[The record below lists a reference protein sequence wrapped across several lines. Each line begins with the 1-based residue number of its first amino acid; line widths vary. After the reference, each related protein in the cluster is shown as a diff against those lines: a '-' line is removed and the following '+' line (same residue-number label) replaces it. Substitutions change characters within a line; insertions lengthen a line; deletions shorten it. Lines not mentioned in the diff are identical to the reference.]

1 MPTLIDFGGGKKV
14 EMTHDAAGLMLT
26 KKVYNTGAVL
36 VVNRTYNNG
45 LEFVAYGTGNQV
57 LELVH
62 HSQGYY
68 KPTVSR
74 HIYTIKDHLGNTR
87 IVYTDANNDG
97 SIAQSSTEI
106 LDENH
111 YCSYGM
117 EMTDPSWY
125 NGTEYKYKYNG
136 IERTESLGLCIDL
149 ALYRGL
155 DPVLGKW
162 YQADPKAESIGYMSP
177 YCSMGNNPV
186 SNVDPEGDWIHI
198 AIGAAVGGLFNL
210 DTKLYQGKVDNFWDG
225 AVALGIGAVAGVVTA
240 ATSGAAIPKGR
251 VYYCRIH
258 M

>member
-1 MPTLIDFGGGKKV
+1 MM
-14 EMTHDAAGLMLT
+14 E
-26 KKVYNTGAVL
+26 VL
-36 VVNRTYNNG
+36 
-45 LEFVAYGTGNQV
+45 
-57 LELVH
+57 
-62 HSQGYY
+62 
-68 KPTVSR
+68 
-74 HIYTIKDHLGNTR
+74 
-87 IVYTDANNDG
+87 
-97 SIAQSSTEI
+97 QSSTEI

-210 DTKLYQGKVDNFWDG
+210 DTKLYQGKVDNFGTEQWHWVLEPLQESSPQLLAEPLYPRAEYIIVG
-225 AVALGIGAVAGVVTA
+225 SICNV
-240 ATSGAAIPKGR
+240 K
-251 VYYCRIH
+251 
-258 M
+258 

>member
-1 MPTLIDFGGGKKV
+1 MTFTLYD
-14 EMTHDAAGLMLT
+14 
-26 KKVYNTGAVL
+26 
-36 VVNRTYNNG
+36 
-45 LEFVAYGTGNQV
+45 
-57 LELVH
+57 
-62 HSQGYY
+62 
-68 KPTVSR
+68 
-74 HIYTIKDHLGNTR
+74 YTIKDHLGNTR

-111 YCSYGM
+111 YYSYGM

-125 NGTEYKYKYNG
+125 NGTEYKYKFNG
-136 IERTESLGLCIDL
+136 TERTESLGLCIDL

-240 ATSGAAIPKGR
+240 ATGGAAIPKGR